1 MILDKKQNF
10 SLKPLSVACLLAMS
24 ISGCSSGSGSQSST
38 VQVTDVL
45 GAENVSQEKI
55 NRLQMKALAA
65 E

>member
-10 SLKPLSVACLLAMS
+10 SLKPLSVACLLTMS

-45 GAENVSQEKI
+45 GQKMSAKKI